1 MAAVLNR
8 NELLSPTPKL
18 GGRDNIAG
26 NVEPQTHGSH
36 AQGSAHGLADW
47 QIPKSDWI
55 PLCHPR
61 ADEVSREVDSYFLEH
76 WGFPN
81 PKAKR
86 VFLNA
91 GFSRV
96 TCLYFPLAKNDRI
109 HFACRLLTLLFLI
122 DDILEDMSFE
132 EGSAYNEKLIPIARG
147 DVVPNRSVPV
157 EYITYDLWDSM
168 RACDKEVA
176 DEVLEP
182 TFTFMRAQTDKV
194 RMSITEL
201 GHYLEYREKDVGK
214 ALLSSLMRFS
224 MDLRLTPSELAL
236 MKPLEQ
242 NCSKQISVVN
252 DIYSWEKEVRAAET
266 GHKEGSFLCSA
277 VKVFS
282 ASTSLNIEAS
292 RRVLWYMTRE
302 WEKTHDMLVKK
313 VESERCGDAVKN
325 YMKGLEYQ
333 MSGNELWSKTTLRY
347 SKVS

>member
-1 MAAVLNR
+1 MAAVLSP
-8 NELLSPTPKL
+8 NEHISSTPKL
-18 GGRDNIAG
+18 GAGGNISG
-26 NVEPQTHGSH
+26 NIESY
-36 AQGSAHGLADW
+36 AQESTNGITGW

-55 PLCHPR
+55 PLSHPR
-61 ADEVSREVDSYFLEH
+61 ADEVSREVDGYFLNH
-76 WGFPN
+76 WSFPN
-81 PKAKR
+81 PKAER
-86 VFLNA
+86 VFVNA

-96 TCLYFPLAKNDRI
+96 TCLYFPLAKDGRI
-109 HFACRLLTLLFLI
+109 GFACRLLTLLFLV
-122 DDILEDMSFE
+122 DDILEDLSFE
-132 EGSAYNEKLIPIARG
+132 DGSAYNEKLIPIARG
-147 DVVPNRSVPV
+147 DVAPDRSIPV
-157 EYITYDLWDSM
+157 EYITYDLWESM
-168 RACDKEVA
+168 RACDKELA

-224 MDLRLTPSELAL
+224 MNLRLTPSELTL

-242 NCSKQISVVN
+242 NCSKQLSVVN

-282 ASTSLNIEAS
+282 TSTSLNIEAS
-292 RRVLWYMTRE
+292 RRVLWHMTRE
-302 WEKTHDMLVKK
+302 WEKVHDRLVKK
-313 VESERCGDAVKN
+313 VESEGCRDAVKD

-347 SKVS
+347 SSVN